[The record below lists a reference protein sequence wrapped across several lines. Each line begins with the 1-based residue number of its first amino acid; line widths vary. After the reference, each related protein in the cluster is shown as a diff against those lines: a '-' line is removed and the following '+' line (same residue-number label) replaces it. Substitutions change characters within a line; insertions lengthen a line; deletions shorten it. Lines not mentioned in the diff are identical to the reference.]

1 MEKND
6 KETLYYDYDEEAVQ
20 TISEQITDAYQSG
33 VIEQEESY
41 YHPKREVG
49 E

>member
-6 KETLYYDYDEEAVQ
+6 KKTLYYDEEAVQ
-20 TISEQITDAYQSG
+20 TISEQITDAYHSG
-33 VIEQEESY
+33 VIEQEEAY
-41 YHPKREVG
+41 YHPKREIG